1 MRANSLMIRLF
12 SSVVALCVFHAV
24 EAGSPVW
31 IFTPLTATTIS
42 VQNNDTATVQ
52 YQVTNQSTRRHTL
65 VMNGITGVTQITSGV
80 GVCANPFTLS
90 GHSSCTLRLQIDGS
104 QITAGNTDG
113 PVVCE
118 QGNQLQCYRPNS
130 ADTLNVDV
138 THAPNTT
145 ALSVSPSSLT
155 LSVTGFTTTT
165 GNNSGR
171 SRVFTI
177 YNTGPETA
185 MGVACPTS
193 LSGSIASITCS
204 GCGTILSGGMCSVT
218 ITPSAIP
225 SAAVA
230 DTSATPI
237 TLTIQG
243 TNTNTLSPTVNV
255 LTYGSFYQA
264 GWLFSIIETAT
275 VSLSIGG
282 TVAAETDAAGQSP
295 DGVQYSQ
302 SGVDTTSEMNSG
314 TDGEANTAAMLRLYG
329 DTGTYSARVC
339 TTYSGGGYGDWYL
352 PAICQMGFGGV
363 DINFACGASPGAI
376 QNMQYNLLVT
386 NPAQNFN
393 FINNGIYWS
402 STASELLA
410 PSYASQQQ
418 FAFGVGVS
426 NQLVDVVNASSGV
439 RCVRAI
445 T

>member
-1 MRANSLMIRLF
+1 MIANSLVIRLF

-42 VQNNDTATVQ
+42 VQNNGTAPVQ

-65 VMNGITGVTQITSGV
+65 VMNGITGVTQLTSGV

-90 GHSSCTLRLQIDGS
+90 GHSSCTLSLQIDGS

-118 QGNQLQCYRPNS
+118 QGNPLQCYRPNS

-145 ALSVSPSSLT
+145 TLSVTPSTLT
-155 LSVTGFTTTT
+155 LSVTGLTTTT
-165 GNNSGR
+165 GNNSGAP
-171 SRVFTI
+171 RVFTI
-177 YNTGPETA
+177 QNTGPETA

-193 LSGSIASITCS
+193 PSGSIASITCT
-204 GCGTILSGGMCSVT
+204 GCGTIVSGGVCTAT
-218 ITPSAIP
+218 IIPSATP
-225 SAAVA
+225 SAAVGE
-230 DTSATPI
+230 TSATPI

-264 GWLFSIIETAT
+264 GWLFSIIETANT
-275 VSLSIGG
+275 SLSIGG
-282 TVAAETDAAGQSP
+282 TVASEEDNAGQ
-295 DGVQYSQ
+295 GTTEYSL
-302 SGVDTTSEMNSG
+302 SGAPTTPEMYSG
-314 TDGEANTAAMLRLYG
+314 TNGAANTFAMLAVYG
-329 DTGTYSARVC
+329 NTGTYSASVC
-339 TTYSGGGYGDWYL
+339 TTYAGGGYGDWYL
-352 PAICQMGFGGV
+352 PAICQMGFGGT
-363 DINFACGASPGAI
+363 DLNFDCGASPGI
-376 QNMQYNLLVT
+376 IPNMQYNLLVT
-386 NPAQNFN
+386 NLTENFN
-393 FINNGIYWS
+393 FVNPRRYWS
-402 STASELLA
+402 STASENG
-410 PSYASQQQ
+410 PSIDARFQQ
-418 FAFGVGVS
+418 FSVGGGDGDQGG
-426 NQLVDVVNASSGV
+426 NGVDVLYGI

>member
-12 SSVVALCVFHAV
+12 TIVVALCVFHAV
-24 EAGSPVW
+24 EAGSSLW

-42 VQNNDTATVQ
+42 VQNNNTATVQ
-52 YQVTNQSTRRHTL
+52 YQVTNQSTRSHTL
-65 VMNGITGVTQITSGV
+65 VMNGITGVTQVTSGA

-90 GHSSCTLRLQIDGS
+90 GHSSCTLSLQIDGS

-138 THAPNTT
+138 TNAPNTT
-145 ALSVSPSSLT
+145 TLSVTPSTLT
-155 LSVTGFTTTT
+155 LSVTGLTTTT
-165 GNNSGR
+165 GNNSGAP
-171 SRVFTI
+171 RVFTI
-177 YNTGPETA
+177 QNTGSETA

-193 LSGSIASITCS
+193 LSESIMSITCT
-204 GCGTILSGGMCSVT
+204 GCGTILSGGMCTVT
-218 ITPSAIP
+218 ITPSATP

-243 TNTNTLSPTVNV
+243 TNTNTLTPTVNV

-264 GWLFSIIETAT
+264 GYLFSIIETANT
-275 VSLSIGG
+275 SVSIGG
-282 TVAAETDAAGQSP
+282 TVAAETDAAAQSP
-295 DGVQYSQ
+295 GVEYSLN
-302 SGVDTTSEMNSG
+302 GANTTTAMYSG
-314 TDGEANTAAMLRLYG
+314 TYGAANTTAMLTVYG
-329 DTGTYSARVC
+329 NTGTYSARVC

-352 PAICQMGFGGV
+352 PAICQMGFGGS
-363 DINFACGASPGAI
+363 DINFDCGASPGAI
-376 QNMQYNLLVT
+376 RNMQYNLLVT

-393 FINNGIYWS
+393 FVNGSLYWS
-402 STASELLA
+402 STASESVA
-410 PSYASQQQ
+410 PSGGRFQQ
-418 FAFGVGVS
+418 FAVGGGDGFQSINPVF
-426 NQLVDVVNASSGV
+426 NQFGV
-439 RCVRAI
+439 RCVRTI

>member
-24 EAGSPVW
+24 EAASPVW

-52 YQVTNQSTRRHTL
+52 YQVTNQSTRSHTL

-90 GHSSCTLRLQIDGS
+90 GHSSCTLSLQIDGS

-145 ALSVSPSSLT
+145 TLSVTPSTLT
-155 LSVTGFTTTT
+155 LSVTGLTTTT
-165 GNNSGR
+165 GNNSGTP
-171 SRVFTI
+171 RVFTI
-177 YNTGPETA
+177 QNTGPETA

-193 LSGSIASITCS
+193 PSGSIASITCT
-204 GCGTILSGGMCSVT
+204 GCGTILSGGVCTAT
-218 ITPSAIP
+218 ITPSATP

-243 TNTNTLSPTVNV
+243 TNTNTLSRSVNV

-264 GWLFSIIETAT
+264 GWLFSIIETANT
-275 VSLSIGG
+275 SLSIGG
-282 TVAAETDAAGQSP
+282 TVASEEDNAAQSTTE
-295 DGVQYSQ
+295 YSP
-302 SGVDTTSEMNSG
+302 SGAATTTAMYSATNG
-314 TDGEANTAAMLRLYG
+314 AANTGAMLAAYG
-329 DTGTYSARVC
+329 NTGTYSARVC
-339 TTYSGGGYGDWYL
+339 TTYSGGEYEDWYL
-352 PAICQMGFGGV
+352 PAICQMGFGGT
-363 DINFACGASPGAI
+363 DSNFDCGASPGAI
-376 QNMQYNLLVT
+376 LNIQYNLLVT

-393 FINNGIYWS
+393 FVNGSRYWS
-402 STASELLA
+402 STASERESPDIA
-410 PSYASQQQ
+410 WFQQ
-418 FAFGVGVS
+418 FAVGGG
-426 NQLVDVVNASSGV
+426 NGAQFANGLDATYGV
-439 RCVRAI
+439 RCVRTI